1 MARNLDIA
9 LLRSFLAVS
18 DHAGMTAA
26 AAALNMT
33 QSAVSQQIARLEA
46 LTGPLFLR
54 AHRRLRLTPA
64 GERLMMKA
72 RHLVALNDALWADL
86 ASPAL
91 DMPLR
96 LGAPPD
102 LVSAWLTPILK
113 RFAELHPSVEIA
125 LTCAASPDLREATA
139 AGKLDLALVEEPPE
153 AAPAGALMA
162 DRLVWVGARGGRA
175 HLRRPLP
182 LSLVAETCAFR
193 PAVREALARAD
204 IAWKSQY
211 DTGSFETTN
220 ATVRADLAVTTW
232 LESTVPA
239 DLVVLPADATLPDLP
254 RFAISLYRI
263 KGEQSRA
270 ATELERLIRLALRPS
285 WHAAELTG

>member
-26 AAALNMT
+26 AAALHMT
-33 QSAVSQQIARLEA
+33 QSAVSQQIARLET

-64 GERLMMKA
+64 GERLMTKA

-86 ASPAL
+86 ASPTL

-113 RFAELHPSVEIA
+113 RFATSHPAVDIA
-125 LTCAASPDLREATA
+125 LNCLTSPELREAVA
-139 AGKLDLALVEEPPE
+139 AGKLDLALVEE
-153 AAPAGALMA
+153 ALDVAPAGALMA

-193 PAVREALARAD
+193 PAVLDALAGAD
-204 IAWKSQY
+204 IAWKCLY
-211 DTGSFETTN
+211 DTGGIETTN
-220 ATVRADLAVTTW
+220 ATVRADLAITTW

-239 DLVVLPADATLPDLP
+239 DLVVLPPDVTLPDLP
-254 RFAISLYRI
+254 RFAINLYRI
-263 KGEQSRA
+263 KGEPSPA

-285 WHAAELTG
+285 LHAAEVTG